1 MPGFRRLP
9 SAVSGFPARPTGF
22 VVAAVVVLSGVAS
35 AVVVLRVV
43 VVGRLVLGFLEVL
56 LQLLLG
62 LAAAPRQFL
71 EVAGGHGPGGDAAGG
86 AGRGRTVVALRRLCL
101 IRWRLSLLRVPRLRP
116 VRGRM
121 LRTGTFRAA
130 GNGIVGLVGGHHW
143 MLSPAA
149 AHRLGTKDRAPASAR
164 RQ

>member
-43 VVGRLVLGFLEVL
+43 VVGGLVLGFLEVL

-62 LAAAPRQFL
+62 LAPAPRQFL
-71 EVAGGHGPGGDAAGG
+71 QVAGGHGPGGDAAGG
-86 AGRGRTVVALRRLCL
+86 AGRGRSVGALRGLCRF
-101 IRWRLSLLRVPRLRP
+101 RWRLSLLRPF
-116 VRGRM
+116 RGRM
-121 LRTGTFRAA
+121 LRIGTLRVA
-130 GNGIVGLVGGHHW
+130 GSRIVGLVGGHHW